1 MESRNKEPKSL
12 RKLFIGGL
20 SFNTDDDK
28 LKEYFSQFGEIVD
41 SVVMKFPDNGR
52 PRGFGFVEYSCLTEV
67 DKCQESRPHTID
79 GKTVETKRATP
90 REENQGP
97 GSSHSQTVT
106 KVFVGGIK
114 DGVEEEDM
122 KEYFSQYGTITDIV
136 RMKDK
141 ETGKKKGFGFV
152 EFSDYDPVD
161 KLVLTGPHTI
171 NGYRID
177 VKKAMPKGESGGQ
190 RGGRGGGY
198 GGGGQ
203 QQGGYGGGQGGYG
216 GGGYGGQGG
225 YGGGYGGQGGYGG
238 GAGGYGGGYGGGAG
252 GYGGDGF
259 GNDMGFGGE
268 QGGWGGGY
276 GGGPMRTSGG
286 GRGGGGRGGPYGGG
300 AAAGGGRGGRGGG
313 RGGRGDFSNI
323 QYPMNY

>member
-1 MESRNKEPKSL
+1 
-12 RKLFIGGL
+12 
-20 SFNTDDDK
+20 
-28 LKEYFSQFGEIVD
+28 
-41 SVVMKFPDNGR
+41 MKFPDNGR
-52 PRGFGFVEYSCLTEV
+52 PRGFGFVEYSTLEEV

-114 DGVEEEDM
+114 DDIEEEDM
-122 KEYFSQYGTITDIV
+122 KEYFSTFGAITDIV

-177 VKKAMPKGESGGQ
+177 VKKAMPKGDQNKGGQ
-190 RGGRGGGY
+190 RGGHGGGGGQQGGYGGGY
-198 GGGGQ
+198 GGGG
-203 QQGGYGGGQGGYG
+203 
-216 GGGYGGQGG
+216 GGGYGGQQGG
-225 YGGGYGGQGGYGG
+225 YGGGYGGQGGGYGG
-238 GAGGYGGGYGGGAG
+238 AAAGGYGGGYGAPAAAA
-252 GYGGDGF
+252 YGGGF
-259 GNDMGFGGE
+259 GDDMGFGGE

-276 GGGPMRTSGG
+276 GGGPMRTGGG

-300 AAAGGGRGGRGGG
+300 AGGRGGGGRGGGGRGGRGGYE
-313 RGGRGDFSNI
+313 F
-323 QYPMNY
+323 Q

>member
-190 RGGRGGGY
+190 RGGQRGGY

-203 QQGGYGGGQGGYG
+203 QGGYGGGYGAG

-313 RGGRGDFSNI
+313 RGGRGGF
-323 QYPMNY
+323 